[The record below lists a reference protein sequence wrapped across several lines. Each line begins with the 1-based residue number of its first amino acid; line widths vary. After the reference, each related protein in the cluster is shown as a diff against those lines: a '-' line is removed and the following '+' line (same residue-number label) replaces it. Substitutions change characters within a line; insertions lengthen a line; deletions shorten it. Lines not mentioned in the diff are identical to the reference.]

1 MDNWSEFEFD
11 GRRLEVD
18 VFGIAGALN
27 AQAAGLVF
35 SLLIFML
42 VLLEIAFSKAE
53 DWASE
58 HETNELFNKL
68 KKELTMLGIV
78 SFLTFIYTSAT
89 DITSG
94 KYYEAFEMSH
104 IVILFIAFA
113 FILQASFLLHFAFKE
128 GDRFIYSQRQRPVDL
143 IEQYERM
150 LEEGTTEEGRRV
162 VWFFVHAPF
171 WVPTFPTFRQNIENK
186 LIERL
191 FKFQHKLDDEFR
203 FAHYMSKL
211 FSKYISELGEVS
223 PTSWFMLAILV
234 LLNIARIAIFDQ
246 SYEGLVCPDFNGH
259 GESAD
264 SNESQTDDGDGA
276 GDDALEAVSCV
287 PITSS

>member
-35 SLLIFML
+35 SLVIFTL

-89 DITSG
+89 NITSG

-104 IVILFIAFA
+104 IVILFIAFSVSSRA
-113 FILQASFLLHFAFKE
+113 EAAPGPAGARRAPRRGCTRRSTSEPRRASAA
-128 GDRFIYSQRQRPVDL
+128 
-143 IEQYERM
+143 
-150 LEEGTTEEGRRV
+150 T
-162 VWFFVHAPF
+162 A
-171 WVPTFPTFRQNIENK
+171 
-186 LIERL
+186 
-191 FKFQHKLDDEFR
+191 
-203 FAHYMSKL
+203 
-211 FSKYISELGEVS
+211 
-223 PTSWFMLAILV
+223 
-234 LLNIARIAIFDQ
+234 
-246 SYEGLVCPDFNGH
+246 
-259 GESAD
+259 
-264 SNESQTDDGDGA
+264 
-276 GDDALEAVSCV
+276 
-287 PITSS
+287 